1 MRERALLPANL
12 IIIGWSSMNKAKQDR
27 SVLIKKYFEEK
38 KFVESNIHSFNHFIE
53 KGLQEVIEENKEAEP
68 TIIPHNIEKFKIRF
82 GRITVGKP
90 EITEAD
96 GSKRPIYPV
105 EARLRKI
112 SYHAPIYLEVSTYIN
127 DVQRENFVAEV
138 GKMPIM
144 LKSKFCH
151 LNKITSE
158 ELVKHGEDASDPGGY
173 FIINGT
179 ERALVNIEDLAANNF
194 MVEKDS
200 DGSFAGRF
208 FAARGSYKIPHSFE
222 RKKDGIYYVTFTRV
236 KQMPLVVVLKALG
249 LVKDE
254 EIMKAISLNKT
265 YEEVILNLFEFVDLK
280 TQDDAI
286 DFIAKRVGVGQAK
299 EVRMERTKE
308 ILDKYL
314 LPNIGLE
321 THDRPA
327 KARNLAKML
336 KKYIDV
342 SNGVRGEDD
351 KDHYMNKRV
360 RMSGDLLVDL
370 FRVNF
375 KVLVGD
381 ILYNFQRIIKRGKL
395 PSIRVIIRDK
405 LLTSRLYSSMATGEW
420 VGGRQG
426 VSQRMDRSNFLAMIS
441 HLQRV
446 ASPLSNSQENFEARA
461 LHCTHLGRL
470 CPIETPEGT
479 NIGLRKNLAMLCSLS
494 QRVEEADVVDKLK
507 SLGLKEAI

>member
-1 MRERALLPANL
+1 MDKSIL
-12 IIIGWSSMNKAKQDR
+12 
-27 SVLIKKYFEEK
+27 VKKYFEEK
-38 KFVESNIHSFNHFIE
+38 KFVESSIQSFDVLLE

-68 TIIPHNIEKFKIRF
+68 AIIPHNIEKFKIRF

-90 EITEAD
+90 EIIEAD
-96 GSKRPIYPV
+96 GSKRPIYPI

-112 SYHAPIYLEVSTYIN
+112 SYHAPIYLEVSSYIN

-144 LKSKFCH
+144 LKSKHCH
-151 LNKITSE
+151 LQGLSRE
-158 ELVKHGEDASDPGGY
+158 ELIKHGEDPSDPGGY

-179 ERALVNIEDLAANNF
+179 ERVIVNIEDLAANNF
-194 MVEKDS
+194 MVES
-200 DGSFAGRF
+200 DDGAYNGRF
-208 FAARGSYKIPHSFE
+208 FATRGSYKIPHAFE
-222 RKKDGIYYVTFTRV
+222 RDKDGIYQMSFTRV
-236 KQMPLVVVLKALG
+236 KSMPIVIVLKALG
-249 LVKDE
+249 MVKDE
-254 EIMKAISLNKT
+254 EIMKAVSTEKT
-265 YEEVILNLFEFVDLK
+265 YEEVIFNLFEFVEIK
-280 TQDDAI
+280 TQDEAIDAI
-286 DFIAKRVGVGQAK
+286 AKKSGIAQTKEIRV
-299 EVRMERTKE
+299 ERAKE

-314 LPNIGLE
+314 LPNISTE
-321 THDRPA
+321 TSGRSV
-327 KARNLAKML
+327 KARSLCKML

-342 SNGVRGEDD
+342 SNGLLPTDD

-360 RMSGDLLVDL
+360 RLSGDLLLDL

-405 LLTSRLYSSMATGEW
+405 LLTSRIYSAMATGEW

-441 HLQRV
+441 HLQRL
-446 ASPLSNSQENFEARA
+446 ASPLSTSQENFEARE
-461 LHCTHLGRL
+461 LHSTHLGRL

-479 NIGLRKNLAMLCSLS
+479 NIGLRKNLAMLASLS
-494 QRVEEADVVDKLK
+494 QRVEEHEVIEKIK
-507 SLGLKEAI
+507 NLGLREPQ

>member
-1 MRERALLPANL
+1 MDKS
-12 IIIGWSSMNKAKQDR
+12 I
-27 SVLIKKYFEEK
+27 LIKKYFEEQR
-38 KFVESNIHSFNHFIE
+38 FVASNIQSFNSFLGH
-53 KGLQEVIEENKEAEP
+53 GLQEVIEENKEAEP

-96 GSKRPIYPV
+96 GSKRPIYPT

-127 DVQRENFVAEV
+127 DVQRENFVAQV

-144 LKSKFCH
+144 LKSKFCN
-151 LNKITSE
+151 LEGLSKE
-158 ELVKHGEDASDPGGY
+158 DLVKRGEDPSDPGGY

-179 ERALVNIEDLAANNF
+179 ERVIVNVEDLAANNF
-194 MVEKDS
+194 MVEEAKP
-200 DGSFAGRF
+200 GEFNGRF
-208 FAARGSYKIPHSFE
+208 FAARGSYKIPHTFE
-222 RKKDGIYYVTFTRV
+222 KKKDGIYHMTFTRV
-236 KQMPLVVVLKALG
+236 KQMPIVIVLKALG
-249 LVKDE
+249 MIKDE
-254 EIMKAISLNKT
+254 EIMKAISTEQN
-265 YEEVILNLFEFVDLK
+265 YEEMILNLFEFVDIK
-280 TQDDAI
+280 TQEDAV
-286 DFIAKRVGVGQAK
+286 DYIARRIGIAQVR
-299 EVRMERTKE
+299 EIRMERTRD
-308 ILDKYL
+308 LMDRYL
-314 LPNIGLE
+314 LPNIGVDDKTRL
-321 THDRPA
+321 TKA
-327 KARNLAKML
+327 KNICKML
-336 KKYIDV
+336 KQFIDV
-342 SNGVRGEDD
+342 DRGNRSSDN

-360 RMSGDLLVDL
+360 RMSGDLLLDL

-405 LLTSRLYSSMATGEW
+405 LLTSRIYSAMATGEW

-446 ASPLSNSQENFEARA
+446 VSPLSTSQENFDARA

-494 QRVEEADVVDKLK
+494 QRVDEPEVLEKIK
-507 SLGLKEAI
+507 NLGIKEI

>member
-1 MRERALLPANL
+1 MDNQ
-12 IIIGWSSMNKAKQDR
+12 KQDR
-27 SVLIKKYFEEK
+27 SILIRKYFEEK
-38 KFVESNIHSFNHFIE
+38 KFVESNIQSFNHFIE

-112 SYHAPIYLEVSTYIN
+112 SYHAPIFLEVSTYIN
-127 DVQRENFVAEV
+127 DVQRENFVAEI

-151 LNKITSE
+151 LSKINKE
-158 ELVKHGEDASDPGGY
+158 ELIKHGEDSSDPGGY

-179 ERALVNIEDLAANNF
+179 ERVIVNIEDLAANNF
-194 MVEKDS
+194 MVDRSS
-200 DGSFAGRF
+200 DGSCSGRF
-208 FAARGSYKIPHSFE
+208 FAARGSYKIPHTFE
-222 RKKDGIYYVTFTRV
+222 RKKDGLYYLTFTRV

-254 EIMKAISLNKT
+254 EIMKAVSLDET
-265 YEEVILNLFEFVDLK
+265 YEELLLNLYEFVDLK

-299 EVRMERTKE
+299 EIRVERTKE

-321 THDRPA
+321 TQDRLV
-327 KARNLAKML
+327 KGRNIAKML

-342 SNGVRGEDD
+342 QRGVREPDD

-360 RMSGDLLVDL
+360 RMSGDLLLDL

-426 VSQRMDRSNFLAMIS
+426 VSQRMSRTNFLDMIS

-494 QRVEEADVVDKLK
+494 QRVEDADVIDKLK
-507 SLGLKEAI
+507 GVGLKEAL